1 MIEKKKYAV
10 DETVKRFCSG
20 CDSEQDHVVLTA
32 TKQGQITKLQ
42 CTICETMS
50 SYKSGV
56 KTAVEMLSSKA
67 HNPYDR
73 NRKYK
78 KGQAMLH
85 STFGLGEVL
94 ELIEPQ
100 KIDVLFGDRV
110 RRLIHA
116 QV

>member
-1 MIEKKKYAV
+1 MEKKKFV
-10 DETVKRFCSG
+10 IEEVIKRFCSG
-20 CDSEQDHVVLTA
+20 CDSEQDHSVTTI
-32 TKQGQITKLQ
+32 TKQGQITKLL
-42 CTICETMS
+42 CTVCETSS

-56 KTAVEMLSSKA
+56 KTAVEMTSTKA

-85 STFGLGEVL
+85 SKFGLGEVL
-94 ELIEPQ
+94 EVIEPQ